1 MPCKED
7 EIVFC
12 ILIEAEYHIQ
22 QAQVRQ
28 QHHSVLVFPEVLE
41 NLGLLYHPV
50 IHQFQDRLH
59 HPVYN
64 TKQIF
69 LMTSLE

>member
-1 MPCKED
+1 MPCEED

-12 ILIEAEYHIQ
+12 IPIEAEYHIQ
-22 QAQVRQ
+22 EVQVHQ

-41 NLGLLYHPV
+41 HPSLLSHPV
-50 IHQFQDRLH
+50 IHQFQDHLH